1 MTKDLPA
8 APLPD
13 DIIDRIAKE
22 VAAQVRAHIER
33 MYPAAAAAVAWGSA
47 ARSIQGVVRNTMSA
61 AGRAAEGGT
70 IEMWLQETARQRVSL
85 ERRTKRARR
94 EMEGW

>member
-22 VAAQVRAHIER
+22 VAAQVRAHIEYA
-33 MYPAAAAAVAWGSA
+33 YPAAAAAVAWFSA
-47 ARSIQGVVRNTMSA
+47 AFGNINGLIAPIGYAKV
-61 AGRAAEGGT
+61 
-70 IEMWLQETARQRVSL
+70 ETAMRP
-85 ERRTKRARR
+85 
-94 EMEGW
+94 